1 MGSSTVAGPRRILP
15 RRPVDVLLDPLDR
28 FLHVQAASGIVLL
41 ICTVAALCLANSP
54 AAHQYFELWHVP
66 FRIGLGAQ
74 SLELPLETWINDG
87 LMTLFFF
94 VVGLEIKRE
103 MVTGELRDLRKA
115 ALPIAAALGGMVVPA
130 AIYAL
135 LRHGGPGAQGWGVPM
150 ATDIAFV
157 VGVLALLGN
166 RIPHGLKILL
176 LSLAIVDDMGAIL
189 VIAIFY
195 NAHLSVAW
203 LSAGL
208 VGLALAPVLNRLGV
222 RSVPVYAVL
231 GVGIWYCFLLSGV
244 HPTVAGVLLGLL
256 TPASPLLQGDLVRK
270 LLSDAQYR
278 LMQEAPNLSAA
289 DRRELAQELV
299 QGAQESVSPLERL
312 EHALHGWVSFAIMPV
327 FAFANAGVAVALADT
342 AQPITYSVAAGLV
355 LGKPIGIVLFSWL
368 SIRIGLA
375 SRMPGVTW
383 TMLLGGGCLAGIGF
397 TMSLFIA
404 GLAFQSG
411 QLAEAKL
418 GTLLGSLISA
428 ALGSGI
434 LLTALRRSAIE
445 SGRTQA

>member
-1 MGSSTVAGPRRILP
+1 
-15 RRPVDVLLDPLDR
+15 
-28 FLHVQAASGIVLL
+28 
-41 ICTVAALCLANSP
+41 
-54 AAHQYFELWHVP
+54 
-66 FRIGLGAQ
+66 
-74 SLELPLETWINDG
+74 
-87 LMTLFFF
+87 
-94 VVGLEIKRE
+94 
-103 MVTGELRDLRKA
+103 
-115 ALPIAAALGGMVVPA
+115 
-130 AIYAL
+130 
-135 LRHGGPGAQGWGVPM
+135 M

-404 GLAFQSG
+404 GLAFQNG